1 MNSMLFLFIFI
12 FNLLF
17 ISTISSADKDV
28 EMTGPPSNT
37 TSIDKATVDNAGMPA
52 SNAMSIDKATVED
65 NAIAMSI
72 DKATVEDNAIAI
84 SIDKATVED
93 NAGTPVSNAMSVDEA
108 IVDKPSA
115 EAGSDSSEPNKGS
128 DGSQCANQEVEA
140 ESFLRGISIEETWQE
155 LISKWLAFEK
165 DHPFKGVMFSFLYR
179 SLVWC

>member
-37 TSIDKATVDNAGMPA
+37 TSIDKATVDNTGMPA

-65 NAIAMSI
+65 NAIA
-72 DKATVEDNAIAI
+72 I
-84 SIDKATVED
+84 SIDKAMVED

-108 IVDKPSA
+108 IVDKPGA

>member
-37 TSIDKATVDNAGMPA
+37 TSIDKATVNNAGMPA
-52 SNAMSIDKATVED
+52 SN
-65 NAIAMSI
+65 AMSI

-93 NAGTPVSNAMSVDEA
+93 NAGTPVSNAMSVNEA

-155 LISKWLAFEK
+155 LILKWLAFEK

>member
-17 ISTISSADKDV
+17 ISTISSDDKDV

-72 DKATVEDNAIAI
+72 DKATVEDN
-84 SIDKATVED
+84 T
-93 NAGTPVSNAMSVDEA
+93 GTPVSNAMSVDEA